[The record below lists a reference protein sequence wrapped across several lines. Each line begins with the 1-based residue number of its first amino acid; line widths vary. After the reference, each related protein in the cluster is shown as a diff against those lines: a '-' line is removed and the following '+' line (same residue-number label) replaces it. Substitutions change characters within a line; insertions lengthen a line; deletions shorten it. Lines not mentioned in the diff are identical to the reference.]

1 MEEDFP
7 RKREMHKKEKS
18 EKVENVTK
26 KKIETSWRKLE
37 LFIYSKVC
45 NEKLFIKKIG
55 KIIYL
60 IP

>member
-26 KKIETSWRKLE
+26 KKNRDKLE
-37 LFIYSKVC
+37 ETRIVY
-45 NEKLFIKKIG
+45 I
-55 KIIYL
+55 
-60 IP
+60 